1 MILLRCI
8 RIQHEG
14 HETPALI
21 PSDQPSWDAL
31 KKKKV
36 GSTIATE
43 TKRARSPQH
52 HRKFWAVMNAVFEN
66 QQTKFP
72 DVDSMVDAIKIEIG
86 HADIQLRLSGE
97 SVLIPRSISFHDCD
111 QDKFNEFYKKAI
123 DCVCEF
129 IIPGATPEE
138 VNEY

>member
-21 PSDQPSWDAL
+21 PSDQASWDAL
-31 KKKKV
+31 KKKKM
-36 GSTIATE
+36 GSTVATE
-43 TKRARSPQH
+43 TKRARSPDH
-52 HRKFWAVMNAVFEN
+52 HRKFWAVMTKVFEN
-66 QQTKFP
+66 QQTEFP
-72 DVDSMVDAIKIEIG
+72 TVDAMVDAIKVEIG
-86 HADIQLRLSGE
+86 HTELLMRITSE
-97 SVLIPRSISFHDCD
+97 VVLVPKSISFHDMG
-111 QDKFNEFYKKAI
+111 QDEFNEFYKKVI